1 MVMKTI
7 NMAEK
12 ITLMA
17 WNLACLLDD
26 AIKVG
31 MRQAE
36 DAQGVNTLG
45 LAKEMVRELFG
56 RTEVRGYE
64 KKGELK

>member
-1 MVMKTI
+1 MKTI

-56 RTEVRGYE
+56 RIMPQGQDV
-64 KKGELK
+64 KNS